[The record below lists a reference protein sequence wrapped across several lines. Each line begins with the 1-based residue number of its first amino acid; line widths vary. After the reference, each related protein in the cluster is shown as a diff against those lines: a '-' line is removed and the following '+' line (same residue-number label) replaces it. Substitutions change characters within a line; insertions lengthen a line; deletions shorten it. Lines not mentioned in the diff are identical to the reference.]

1 MDAKIDMLQQ
11 SGLLGKASSKVEC
24 SPRKSGESDDS
35 VRGLEEVSRMVYFM
49 HGPIP
54 SDRPA

>member
-11 SGLLGKASSKVEC
+11 SGLLGKTSSKVGF
-24 SPRKSGESDDS
+24 SPRKSGESDDN

-49 HGPIP
+49 NDFIP
-54 SDRPA
+54 SDPPA